1 MRPFA
6 TGRKAGFTLIELLVV
21 IAIIAILAAMLLPAL
36 ASAKERANR
45 ASCVNN
51 VRQLVLGA
59 NIYASDNQDML
70 PIVWLPNHQL
80 NQVSAEHYG
89 RYVYQDPGNAAGV
102 KVPKT
107 VTVNQAF
114 QNLGLLYPLGYV
126 GDGKIFFCP
135 CYNAKSASL
144 LGSQQYMPLLTTT
157 GADATL
163 GTGAG
168 AVRSSYCWNL
178 WADYNSPNYRLY
190 PKISSFTKVTCLLN
204 EYFAPGGSAASPTV
218 DPLQMA
224 HDRNKSL
231 VVAYTD
237 FSVRALKVTPTMMKD
252 AFNSSNLGWTSG
264 NPSGSLGA
272 LLLDIEAAH

>member
-1 MRPFA
+1 M
-6 TGRKAGFTLIELLVV
+6 
-21 IAIIAILAAMLLPAL
+21 
-36 ASAKERANR
+36 
-45 ASCVNN
+45 
-51 VRQLVLGA
+51 
-59 NIYASDNQDML
+59 
-70 PIVWLPNHQL
+70 
-80 NQVSAEHYG
+80 
-89 RYVYQDPGNAAGV
+89 
-102 KVPKT
+102 
-107 VTVNQAF
+107 
-114 QNLGLLYPLGYV
+114 GYV
-126 GDGKIFFCP
+126 GDGKIYFCP
-135 CYNAKSASL
+135 SYNAKKASL

-157 GADATL
+157 GADAIL

-224 HDRNKSL
+224 HDRSKSL

-237 FSVRALKVTPTMMKD
+237 FSVRSLKVTPTMMKD